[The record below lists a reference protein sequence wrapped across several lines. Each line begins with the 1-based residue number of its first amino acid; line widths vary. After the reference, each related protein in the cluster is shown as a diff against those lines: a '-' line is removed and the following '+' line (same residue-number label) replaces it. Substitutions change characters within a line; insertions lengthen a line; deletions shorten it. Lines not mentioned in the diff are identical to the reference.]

1 MPQPR
6 RAGLVDTAL
15 RCYTRRWRTRHGDEA
30 AEVAL
35 LLMRDGVPAHSIA
48 WSYLKGAARDRLTP
62 RPGGHFAAT
71 AAALL
76 AVAGSLGVAL
86 ALLSA
91 SVPASAASS
100 VHARTARR
108 DDAAAR
114 LVMLLNCGGL
124 HGVTVKKALPSLQA
138 RHVKITWDIA
148 AGRTGGDAVPGGSY
162 YVAGG
167 RALSPGSIAVR
178 VTAAR
183 PAGHPGAD
191 GHAGRC

>member
-1 MPQPR
+1 MPESQ

-15 RCYTRRWRTRHGDEA
+15 RCYTRRWRTRHGAEA

-62 RPGGHFAAT
+62 RPGRRFAAA

-76 AVAGSLGVAL
+76 AAAGSLGVLL

-100 VHARTARR
+100 VHARVTRR
-108 DDAAAR
+108 DAAAAR

-124 HGVTVKKALPSLQA
+124 RGATVKEAIPSLEALP
-138 RHVKITWDIA
+138 VKITWDMT
-148 AGRTGGDAVPGGSY
+148 AGRAGGDAVPSSSY
-162 YVAGG
+162 YVAGA
-167 RALSPGSIAVR
+167 RALSPGSIAVL
-178 VTAAR
+178 VTAGR
-183 PAGHPGAD
+183 PAGHHRAD
-191 GHAGRC
+191 GHAGHC